1 MKGKYRQFWDGVGPG
16 DLFPASPTQIL
27 SNLYHYL
34 LHFTLFFPLPVLASL
49 FFSSLSPS
57 TPTTS
62 FFSSSSLLTLC
73 IGSGVL
79 AVMWLFVRTQLPVF
93 AIGRC
98 FFERA
103 LVSRVTGNGG
113 TTSLFSA
120 AASPPPP
127 FCIALSWSLS
137 VSPTGCGRSGSPRA
151 RHTQTVTVAVQL
163 FLFSLF
169 SFFIGQQAV
178 TETIR
183 LQEVS
188 ETNGLVCWDL
198 AVFLPRSLH
207 FLFVSFLV
215 EHIASLVSSCTD
227 NIQSKWKSP
236 GRITHWSNNYSYK
249 VSLCLCISHHGQHHL
264 TCSLLICSPRLSDDI
279 IQKAFS
285 AQV

>member
-1 MKGKYRQFWDGVGPG
+1 MKQWGRWRGNTDSSGMESGLATCSLPLQLKFSLISTTIYFTS
-16 DLFPASPTQIL
+16 LYFSPFL
-27 SNLYHYL
+27 SLPLYFSPLYHPPPPQL
-34 LHFTLFFPLPVLASL
+34 LFFLFFPSHPVH
-49 FFSSLSPS
+49 
-57 TPTTS
+57 
-62 FFSSSSLLTLC
+62 
-73 IGSGVL
+73 
-79 AVMWLFVRTQLPVF
+79 RE
-93 AIGRC
+93 RC
-98 FFERA
+98 FG
-103 LVSRVTGNGG
+103 SHVTFCPDTIAGVCHWPMFLWKSVGFPG
-113 TTSLFSA
+113 DREWRHHFTFLCSCLP
-120 AASPPPP
+120 PPPP

-236 GRITHWSNNYSYK
+236 GQITHWSNNYSYK
-249 VSLCLCISHHGQHHL
+249 VSLCLSGVL
-264 TCSLLICSPRLSDDI
+264 VTMVNI
-279 IQKAFS
+279 IWHVAY
-285 AQV
+285 

>member
-120 AASPPPP
+120 AASPPPLP
-127 FCIALSWSLS
+127 SALLWAGLSLS
-137 VSPTGCGRSGSPRA
+137 LPQAVVDQVAHEHDTHRQWRWLCSSSSSPSSPFSSGSRQSQRPLGCRRWVKQMA
-151 RHTQTVTVAVQL
+151 
-163 FLFSLF
+163 
-169 SFFIGQQAV
+169 
-178 TETIR
+178 
-183 LQEVS
+183 
-188 ETNGLVCWDL
+188 
-198 AVFLPRSLH
+198 
-207 FLFVSFLV
+207 LFV
-215 EHIASLVSSCTD
+215 EI
-227 NIQSKWKSP
+227 
-236 GRITHWSNNYSYK
+236 
-249 VSLCLCISHHGQHHL
+249 
-264 TCSLLICSPRLSDDI
+264 
-279 IQKAFS
+279 
-285 AQV
+285 

>member
-34 LHFTLFFPLPVLASL
+34 LHFTLFFPPSCPCLSIFLL
-49 FFSSLSPS
+49 FITLHPHNF
-57 TPTTS
+57 

-127 FCIALSWSLS
+127 FCIGLSWSLS

-198 AVFLPRSLH
+198 AVFLPQSLH

-227 NIQSKWKSP
+227 NI
-236 GRITHWSNNYSYK
+236 
-249 VSLCLCISHHGQHHL
+249 
-264 TCSLLICSPRLSDDI
+264 
-279 IQKAFS
+279 
-285 AQV
+285 

>member
-34 LHFTLFFPLPVLASL
+34 LHFTLFFPPSCPCLSIFLL
-49 FFSSLSPS
+49 FITLHPHNF
-57 TPTTS
+57 

-249 VSLCLCISHHGQHHL
+249 VSLCLSGVL
-264 TCSLLICSPRLSDDI
+264 VTMVNI
-279 IQKAFS
+279 IWHVAY
-285 AQV
+285 